1 MGLPPIAKS
10 ARIDAKAD
18 GSFEDPRVS
27 GDASVQGVN
36 AGGRKLPELVAKFGL
51 ERGTLRLD
59 KLAGPLF
66 GGQIDGHGTVQL
78 WEKRASKPLKSPI
91 VDVKLD
97 LRDIDLATL
106 AQSADLG
113 GPAVAAR
120 RCERPARRRHRARDG
135 ARPARRSRCSA
146 TTYSLGPV
154 EVLLETDKSGK
165 KSEQTATV
173 KALHLKRVGGGSLD
187 IQRQGRPRPPGS
199 RSRRGA
205 RQAAARGPARH
216 RDVGRARSAASPARS
231 CTSAAGPIAPS

>member
-1 MGLPPIAKS
+1 MNLERQMIDVGLGVVAADLSRLLDEMGLPPIAKS

-27 GDASVQGVN
+27 GEANVQGIN

-51 ERGTLRLD
+51 ERGTLRLE

-106 AQSADLG
+106 AQSDDLG
-113 GPAVAAR
+113 GRLSLHADANGPLDAITARVTVPAGTPVTLLG
-120 RCERPARRRHRARDG
+120 DK
-135 ARPARRSRCSA
+135 
-146 TTYSLGPV
+146 YSLGPV

-165 KSEQTATV
+165 KSE
-173 KALHLKRVGGGSLD
+173 
-187 IQRQGRPRPPGS
+187 
-199 RSRRGA
+199 RSRR
-205 RQAAARGPARH
+205 
-216 RDVGRARSAASPARS
+216 
-231 CTSAAGPIAPS
+231 